1 MTPEEKIKRIREI
14 IFETN
19 GVAASQEFG
28 LTYGQ
33 LIDYLKQI
41 EEIVCDEIWNLSQEL
56 VI

>member
-19 GVAASQEFG
+19 GVAVSQEFG

-33 LIDYLKQI
+33 LINYLKQI
-41 EEIVCDEIWNLSQEL
+41 EEIVCD
-56 VI
+56 